1 MVCISE
7 NVDNNA
13 RPLTYNVLLNTHDT
27 RTKTEINNTV
37 ITDHKYKHIHG
48 IFYSSS
54 YALVIG
60 THSQN
65 RRWMNYPAVKKI
77 LVDIVQQICRFG
89 DR

>member
-1 MVCISE
+1 VVCISE

-37 ITDHKYKHIHG
+37 ITDHKYKPIHG

-54 YALVIG
+54 
-60 THSQN
+60 
-65 RRWMNYPAVKKI
+65 
-77 LVDIVQQICRFG
+77 
-89 DR
+89 